1 MKRASCAVIA
11 EPGTRSGEVDQFV
24 NALSG
29 FGITVTDTA
38 SLCVYVGGEAG
49 KLPAPLDME
58 TTEGSVLRVRRVAS
72 NRLAARTTFDWP
84 HEVAL
89 ELTAWLIAAEPPQP
103 VTVDVTV
110 PVHPHSGIPRWR
122 SGLLDDRRINI
133 AMQTSSGAPLADET
147 RTWAEHLIRTM
158 ASRWTCATGRCEC
171 CA

>member
-1 MKRASCAVIA
+1 VKRASCAVIA
-11 EPGTRSGEVDQFV
+11 EPGTRSGELDQFV
-24 NALSG
+24 RALTG
-29 FGITVTDTA
+29 FGIAVADTA

-72 NRLAARTTFDWP
+72 NRSAARASFDWP

-89 ELTAWLIAAEPPQP
+89 ELAAWLIAAEPPQP

-122 SGLLDDRRINI
+122 SELLDNRRISI
-133 AMQTSSGAPLADET
+133 AMHTSSGAPLTDET
-147 RTWAEHLIRTM
+147 RIWAEHLIRTM
-158 ASRWTCATGRCEC
+158 ASRWTYAIGRCEC